1 MKTICFIANY
11 SKTFLFDSIATQLRQ
26 NHDVEVCW
34 IVVNQK
40 LNEYLQERY
49 SSSRIL
55 YLNRSHAF
63 LHNEAID
70 DFGLNE
76 IIYGDR
82 ALRLNMNE
90 SVKFLTNIQKPL
102 QDFIKNNKVDVF
114 FAEPTWGHEV
124 LIGRMADKMR
134 IPFLNPEVVRIPNGR
149 FGFFLGAESH
159 ENLLDIKP
167 ASYMNGVA
175 IFPVQRPA
183 YLKIFNNIIAEERSL
198 KGRLNKLKRF
208 FTNENIDKQ
217 DPTIISNQKNRF
229 KSRASIEWNR
239 EVYYLIKR
247 TSFEEFKNKQYV
259 LHTLHKQPESTIDV
273 FGRYY
278 EDQFQFILN
287 LWRKLPQG
295 WKLVIKEH
303 QNAIGDRPYSFYKK
317 ISGYPGIIIAD
328 EKIHSHDLIKS
339 AQLVATVAGTVAYEA
354 ALMQV
359 PAVIFSKTFF
369 CKLSGCLYK
378 TLRELA
384 ECRNLKDWVLE
395 ASYQPDNRSEFCEFV
410 INNSF
415 EANMTDPISDPSV
428 MDPLNIEKLVAGFH
442 RAIEITTKEVTTPEL
457 AI

>member
-11 SKTFLFDSIATQLRQ
+11 SKTFLFDSIASHLRQ
-26 NHDVEVCW
+26 KHHIEVCW
-34 IVVNQK
+34 IVVNRK
-40 LNEYLQERY
+40 LNEYLQKRY

-55 YLNRSHAF
+55 YLNRSHA
-63 LHNEAID
+63 LLPNEAVD

-82 ALRLNMNE
+82 ALRLNMDE

-102 QDFIKNNKVDVF
+102 QSFIRSNKIDVF
-114 FAEPTWGHEV
+114 FAEPTWGHEL
-124 LIGRMADKMR
+124 LIGRMAAKMS

-159 ENLLDIKP
+159 KHLLEIRPATNL
-167 ASYMNGVA
+167 NGTG
-175 IFPVQRPA
+175 IFQVQRPA

-198 KGRLNKLKRF
+198 IGRLNKLKRF
-208 FTNENIDKQ
+208 FTNENIDKE

-229 KSRASIEWNR
+229 KSRASIELNR

-247 TSFEEFKNKQYV
+247 TSFEKFKNERYV

-287 LWRKLPQG
+287 LWRKLPHG

-317 ISGYPGIIIAD
+317 ISRYPGIIIAD
-328 EKIHSHDLIKS
+328 EKMHSHDLIKS

-359 PAVIFSKTFF
+359 PAVIFSETFF

-384 ECRNLKDWVLE
+384 ECNNLKDWVRE
-395 ASYQPDNRSEFCEFV
+395 VASRPDNRSQFCEYV

-415 EANMTDPISDPSV
+415 EANMTDPVSDPSV
-428 MDPLNIEKLVAGFH
+428 MEPQNIEKLVAGFH
-442 RAIEITTKEVTTPEL
+442 HAIEITTKEIASPKL
-457 AI
+457 AV